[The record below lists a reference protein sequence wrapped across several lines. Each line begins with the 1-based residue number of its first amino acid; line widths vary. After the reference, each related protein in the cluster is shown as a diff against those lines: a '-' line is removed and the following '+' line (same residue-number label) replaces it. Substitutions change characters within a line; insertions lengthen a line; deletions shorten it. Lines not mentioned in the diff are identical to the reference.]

1 EDKIDMKR
9 RMLME
14 IQTSDNTSYT
24 FDLQRL
30 KGGTV
35 HENFFRASE
44 DEDCT
49 LTTELPTEEVDS
61 TLQQYVKSLG
71 KEGGLAS
78 SETLITTEKTA
89 KGGEDF
95 NFTWTGDR
103 TGTSV
108 NMFIKGVKDSNIAFS
123 KMPTLR
129 RTYNDPEVKDKFPN
143 WHYYQRADVTPDD
156 ISQFGGVYEG
166 VKAGAKASV
175 VNSDW
180 IDIDSSSKMTSLTKV
195 SLADGSMDYIYV
207 SDDDKEREYDDI
219 TFGGKIVVI
228 RIKDGN
234 PVWSY
239 IYGNGTLKYKDTDAV
254 GQQEFTYPIVASQGS
269 LNGSIDNKVQI
280 KGVINKDIDL
290 KGLYVFM
297 NFGDGSGIGNKVEKF
312 EQSEIW
318 VRNDPGFEVSNAKA
332 KMVYFPS
339 KYDPDAKNYNSHAL
353 NNPKSI
359 DRVIKGDVTLTVK
372 IPTFTKY

>member
-1 EDKIDMKR
+1 